1 MHDAARLATAGR
13 RRDALRLGKS
23 VARQVVGYMKAPTNV
38 SNSVGSPPF
47 WVDPAT
53 VERIERQ
60 LAGNGERR
68 SRGGI
73 TRPRLEQPPLR
84 SGAVEILLYISG
96 SSMNCGRATTALQ
109 TLLREFPSD
118 AVRFRVIDVLHDMDG
133 ATRDRVLFTP
143 TLIFT
148 DHQQRKTR
156 VLGDLSNP
164 KVLWDLLLAA
174 GLEPI

>member
-1 MHDAARLATAGR
+1 
-13 RRDALRLGKS
+13 
-23 VARQVVGYMKAPTNV
+23 MKALTDV
-38 SNSVGSPPF
+38 SNSFGSPAF
-47 WVDPAT
+47 WIDPAT
-53 VERIERQ
+53 VERIELE

-68 SRGGI
+68 SRGQI
-73 TRPRLEQPPLR
+73 APPPLERPPLR
-84 SGAVEILLYISG
+84 SGAVDILLYVSG
-96 SSMNCGRATTALQ
+96 SSVNCGRATAALQ

-118 AVRFRVIDVLHDMDG
+118 AVRFRVIDVLQDMDG

-148 DHQQRKTR
+148 DQQQRKTR
-156 VLGDLSNP
+156 VLGDLSSS